1 MSAEAL
7 ARFDAVLRFSSARG
21 VSDIHVKAGQQP
33 VYRRHG
39 GLISRK
45 DEASFS
51 DEELAAIAAAL
62 LPPLQA
68 QAYDQTGEARFIHGL
83 VGGGRFRMTVL
94 RQRGSAGFAIRVLP
108 TRVASLRELNLPKY
122 LGTWPML
129 QSGLLLVAGTAGSG
143 RTATWAALLEHV
155 NTAAPGPRH
164 VVTLTTSLEIPLDD
178 KVAFVCQREIG
189 TDTPDLATG
198 LQAALRQDAD
208 IVAVDEL
215 RPDALADVL
224 DVADQGRLVL
234 AVVPGAGPVE
244 AVRMLLERADGS
256 RRDLL
261 RQRLAARLRAIT
273 SQVLVPTADGKGRLP
288 AVQTLV
294 ASPQVTE
301 VLRSGADLETWRML
315 MEQGRAFGMQT
326 LDQALQ
332 ELVQSGQVS
341 IDVATQHAQHP
352 EQVRARLASHHSA
365 AQTPPDL
372 F

>member
-1 MSAEAL
+1 MTTEAL

-21 VSDIHVKAGQQP
+21 VSDIHVKAGQRP

-45 DEASFS
+45 DETPFTE
-51 DEELAAIAAAL
+51 EELDAIAATL
-62 LPPLQA
+62 LPPSQA
-68 QAYDQTGEARFIHGL
+68 EAYARGGEATFAHGL
-83 VGGGRFRMTVL
+83 VGGGRFRMTLL

-108 TRVASLRELNLPKY
+108 ARVATLRELNLPKH
-122 LGTWPML
+122 LGAWPML
-129 QSGLLLVAGTAGSG
+129 QSGLLLVAGIAGSG

-155 NTAAPGPRH
+155 NTTAPGPRH
-164 VVTLTTSLEIPLDD
+164 IVTLASPLEIPLDD
-178 KVAFVCQREIG
+178 KVAFVCQREVG
-189 TDTPDLATG
+189 ADTPDLHTG
-198 LQAALRQDAD
+198 LQATLRQDAD

-215 RPDALADVL
+215 KPDALADAL
-224 DVADQGRLVL
+224 DVADQGRLVI

-244 AVRMLLERADGS
+244 AVRMLLERADPL

-273 SQVLVPTADGKGRLP
+273 AQVLVTTADGKGRVP
-288 AVQTLV
+288 AVQALV

-301 VLRSGADLETWRML
+301 ILRSGADLDNWRLL

-326 LDQALQ
+326 QDQALQ
-332 ELVQSGQVS
+332 ELVQAGLVS
-341 IDVATQHAQHP
+341 IETATQHAQHP
-352 EQVRARLASHHSA
+352 EQVRARLASHPGTV
-365 AQTPPDL
+365 QTPPDL